1 MAKTILIVEDN
12 ELNLKVFNDI
22 LQAEGYNTLKS
33 KDGLNIL
40 AIMEE
45 KHPDLVLMD
54 IKLPIYSGFEI
65 IKNIKLN
72 KKIIDIPV
80 IAVTALAMSGDKQKI
95 LDAGFNDYIT
105 KPVSLKE
112 LLLTIKHL
120 I

>member
-1 MAKTILIVEDN
+1 MNSLI
-12 ELNLKVFNDI
+12 I
-22 LQAEGYNTLKS
+22 HS
-33 KDGLNIL
+33 
-40 AIMEE
+40 
-45 KHPDLVLMD
+45 
-54 IKLPIYSGFEI
+54 
-65 IKNIKLN
+65 